1 MTNTLH
7 RRGSRESLQ
16 KDYVVFATTAGGYNR
31 EGSAEKL
38 RTFMRIAL
46 KHNPVNISD
55 SKQGVKHNPPP
66 TPSTHPRPLQGGEG
80 NKKDLNEMIENM
92 TDSSGAACTFDNLDS
107 VRDMLLDLKKADLG
121 ISINVS
127 GLLDEVDECCKG
139 IGINRH
145 SIEHSVGISGQ
156 IDRLPNRDILELN
169 TLCGHGM
176 VSFNLIKRVIDLV
189 KLSKLTPK
197 QAAEYL
203 TKPCV
208 CGAFNP
214 KRAEMILEKVKC
226 LG

>member
-66 TPSTHPRPLQGGEG
+66 THQEG
-80 NKKDLNEMIENM
+80 NKKDLSEMIENM

-107 VRDMLLDLKKADLG
+107 VRDMLLELKEADLG

-127 GLLDEVDECCKG
+127 GLLDDVDECCKG

-176 VSFNLIKRVIDLV
+176 VSFNLISRMIDLV

-203 TKPCV
+203 AKPCV

>member
-31 EGSAEKL
+31 EGAAEKL

-55 SKQGVKHNPPP
+55 SKQGVKH
-66 TPSTHPRPLQGGEG
+66 
-80 NKKDLNEMIENM
+80 KKDLNEMIENM
-92 TDSSGAACTFDNLDS
+92 TDSSGAACTFDNLDA
-107 VRDMLLDLKKADLG
+107 VRDLLLDLKEADLG

-127 GLLDEVDECCKG
+127 GLLDDVNECCKG

-176 VSFNLIKRVIDLV
+176 VSFNLISRMIDLV
-189 KLSKLTPK
+189 KLGKLTPK

-203 TKPCV
+203 AKPCV

-214 KRAEMILEKVKC
+214 KRAEMILEKVRC

>member
-16 KDYVVFATTAGGYNR
+16 GDYVVFATTAGGYNR

-55 SKQGVKHNPPP
+55 SKQGVKH
-66 TPSTHPRPLQGGEG
+66 E
-80 NKKDLNEMIENM
+80 KDLNETIENM

-107 VRDMLLDLKKADLG
+107 VRDMLLDLKEADLG

-145 SIEHSVGISGQ
+145 SIEHSLGISGQ

-176 VSFNLIKRVIDLV
+176 ISFNLIKRMIDLV
-189 KLSKLTPK
+189 KLDKLTPK
-197 QAAEYL
+197 QAAEYMA
-203 TKPCV
+203 KPCV

-214 KRAEMILEKVKC
+214 KRAEMILEKVKS

>member
-16 KDYVVFATTAGGYNR
+16 GDYVVFATTAGGYNR

-46 KHNPVNISD
+46 KHNPVNISV
-55 SKQGVKHNPPP
+55 SKRGVKDNPPP
-66 TPSTHPRPLQGGEG
+66 TPSREG

-92 TDSSGAACTFDNLDS
+92 ADGSGAACAFDNLS
-107 VRDMLLDLKKADLG
+107 SARDMLLDLKEADLG

-145 SIEHSVGISGQ
+145 SVEHSLGISGQ
-156 IDRLPNRDILELN
+156 IERLPNREILELN

-176 VSFNLIKRVIDLV
+176 ISFNLIKRMIDLV
-189 KLSKLTPK
+189 KLNKLTPK
-197 QAAEYL
+197 QAAEYMA
-203 TKPCV
+203 KPCV
-208 CGAFNP
+208 CGVFNP
-214 KRAEMILEKVKC
+214 KRAEMILTTVKS

>member
-1 MTNTLH
+1 MLMTNTLH

-55 SKQGVKHNPPP
+55 SKQGVK
-66 TPSTHPRPLQGGEG
+66 
-80 NKKDLNEMIENM
+80 KKDLNEMIKNM

-107 VRDMLLDLKKADLG
+107 VRDVLLELKEADLG
-121 ISINVS
+121 ISINIS

-176 VSFNLIKRVIDLV
+176 VSFNLINRMIDFV
-189 KLSKLTPK
+189 KLGRLTPK

-203 TKPCV
+203 AKPCV

>member
-7 RRGSRESLQ
+7 RRGSREDLQ
-16 KDYVVFATTAGGYNR
+16 GDYVVFATTAGGYNR

-55 SKQGVKHNPPP
+55 SKQGVKH
-66 TPSTHPRPLQGGEG
+66 
-80 NKKDLNEMIENM
+80 KKDLDEMIANM

-107 VRDMLLDLKKADLG
+107 VRDMLLDLKEADPG

-127 GLLDEVDECCKG
+127 GLLDEVDECCKS

-145 SIEHSVGISGQ
+145 SVEHSLGISGQ
-156 IDRLPNRDILELN
+156 IDRLPNREILELN

-176 VSFNLIKRVIDLV
+176 ISFNLIKRMIDLV
-189 KLSKLTPK
+189 KLNKLTPK
-197 QAAEYL
+197 QAAQYL
-203 TKPCV
+203 AKPCV

-214 KRAEMILEKVKC
+214 KRAEMILEKMKS

>member
-55 SKQGVKHNPPP
+55 SKQGVKH
-66 TPSTHPRPLQGGEG
+66 
-80 NKKDLNEMIENM
+80 KKDLNEMIENM

-176 VSFNLIKRVIDLV
+176 VSFNLISRMIDFV
-189 KLSKLTPK
+189 KLGKLTPK

-214 KRAEMILEKVKC
+214 KRAEMILEKVRC

>member
-7 RRGSRESLQ
+7 RRGSRGDLQ
-16 KDYVVFATTAGGYNR
+16 GDYVVFATTAGGYNR
-31 EGSAEKL
+31 EGSAGRL

-55 SKQGVKHNPPP
+55 SKQGVKH
-66 TPSTHPRPLQGGEG
+66 
-80 NKKDLNEMIENM
+80 KKNQNEMIENM

-107 VRDMLLDLKKADLG
+107 VRDMLLDLKEADLG

-127 GLLDEVDECCKG
+127 GLLDEVDECCQG
-139 IGINRH
+139 IGINRN
-145 SIEHSVGISGQ
+145 SIEHSLGIRGQ
-156 IDRLPNRDILELN
+156 IDRLPNRETLELN

-176 VSFNLIKRVIDLV
+176 ISFNLIKRMIDLV
-189 KLSKLTPK
+189 KLGKLTPK
-197 QAAEYL
+197 QAVEYMA
-203 TKPCV
+203 KPCV

-214 KRAEMILEKVKC
+214 KRAEMVLEKVKS

>member
-7 RRGSRESLQ
+7 RRGSRESLRG
-16 KDYVVFATTAGGYNR
+16 DYVVFATTAGGYNR

-46 KHNPVNISD
+46 KYNPVNISD
-55 SKQGVKHNPPP
+55 SKQGVKD
-66 TPSTHPRPLQGGEG
+66 
-80 NKKDLNEMIENM
+80 KKDLTEMIESM
-92 TDSSGAACTFDNLDS
+92 TDSSGAACAFDNLYS
-107 VRDMLLDLKKADLG
+107 VRDMLLDLREADLG

-127 GLLDEVDECCKG
+127 GLLDEVNECCKG

-145 SIEHSVGISGQ
+145 SIEHSLGISGQ
-156 IDRLPNRDILELN
+156 IDRLPNREILELN

-176 VSFNLIKRVIDLV
+176 ISFNLIKRMIDLV
-189 KLSKLTPK
+189 KLGKLTPK
-197 QAAEYL
+197 QAAGYMA
-203 TKPCV
+203 KPCV

-214 KRAEMILEKVKC
+214 KRAEMILAEVKS

>member
-16 KDYVVFATTAGGYNR
+16 GDYVVFATTAGGYNR

-38 RTFMRIAL
+38 RTFMRLGL

-55 SKQGVKHNPPP
+55 SKQGVK
-66 TPSTHPRPLQGGEG
+66 
-80 NKKDLNEMIENM
+80 KDLNEMIANM

-107 VRDMLLDLKKADLG
+107 VRDMLLDLKEADLG
-121 ISINVS
+121 ISINIS

-145 SIEHSVGISGQ
+145 SIEHSLGISGQ
-156 IDRLPNRDILELN
+156 IDKLPNRDVLELN

-176 VSFNLIKRVIDLV
+176 TSFNLIKRMIDLV
-189 KLSKLTPK
+189 KLGKLTPK
-197 QAAEYL
+197 QAAEYMA
-203 TKPCV
+203 KPCV